1 MKILRIKSWR
11 EKRYGKTKKHRD
23 KGSVIS
29 CEIFPE
35 DSRRSGI
42 LAVDAEKEE
51 IIRYTLP
58 EGFEG
63 CTSHVHHAK
72 NELIKL
78 FKAGDA
84 PMEKVLMWY

>member
-1 MKILRIKSWR
+1 MVKLKNIEIR
-11 EKRYGKTKKHRD
+11 
-23 KGSVIS
+23 GSVIS

-35 DSRRSGI
+35 DSRSSGI